1 MKRISEQPRENKKI
15 FFLVAMPRSGN
26 TLFASIINQNPKIA
40 CTANSI
46 TFEIYKEIGLLK
58 QSDTFIN
65 YPDHKSLNN
74 VLDSV
79 YEMYYKHWPQEVIL
93 DRGPTTPTNINLL
106 NKHFRQPIR
115 GVIIWRDLLDVL
127 ASYIKWFENE
137 PTAFINKNFNT
148 IEEKLLELMHKNG
161 AISRELAAIH
171 YILNSEYKEKFYLV
185 RYEDLVTKPK
195 ETITG
200 VYDFLGLNHYDHR
213 YTNLDQFELNGISY
227 DDTIVGKNMHTIKT
241 ELKLESNPY
250 KKMIPQSIIDR
261 YEHIKIFR
269 K

>member
-1 MKRISEQPRENKKI
+1 MKRISEQPQENKKI

-46 TFEIYKEIGLLK
+46 TLEIYKEIELLK

-79 YEMYYKHWPQEVIL
+79 YETYYKHWPQEVIL
-93 DRGPTTPTNINLL
+93 DRGPTTLVNIGLL

-148 IEEKLLELMHKNG
+148 IEEKLLRRFSNK
-161 AISRELAAIH
+161 
-171 YILNSEYKEKFYLV
+171 
-185 RYEDLVTKPK
+185 TKRN
-195 ETITG
+195 
-200 VYDFLGLNHYDHR
+200 YYWGL
-213 YTNLDQFELNGISY
+213 
-227 DDTIVGKNMHTIKT
+227 
-241 ELKLESNPY
+241 
-250 KKMIPQSIIDR
+250 
-261 YEHIKIFR
+261 
-269 K
+269 